1 MTTVWKVATQP
12 LFISD
17 SLPKSHVTYS
27 SICDSY
33 LIFMLTFFCHCSVF
47 LVPDPDLPVDVPC
60 YDWKK
65 KQTLSNFCKI
75 SSGYNGIEH

>member
-27 SICDSY
+27 SIY
-33 LIFMLTFFCHCSVF
+33 VNFFCCHCSVF

-75 SSGYNGIEH
+75 SSGYNDIEH